1 VNAEGSLQ
9 ATYPIATNLV
19 YLPDSFLPIVNFLQ
33 NKANGSTYYQNIIK
47 KALIQ
52 FCSNFNEGFDALCTE
67 HFPTQHPV
75 VDWCINVIINNNI
88 PETANL
94 MLRWLK
100 IKYLCSAN
108 DAKKH
113 WSIRQHSWL
122 QQEQYLQNSDFKA
135 ELYRS
140 YAEFFEKVR
149 KVIGCAPTRWH
160 PIN

>member
-1 VNAEGSLQ
+1 MNAEGSLQ

-75 VDWCINVIINNNI
+75 VDWCINVIINNYI
-88 PETANL
+88 VETSNL
-94 MLRWLK
+94 LSGQLK
-100 IKYLCSAN
+100 MKYLSSTN
-108 DAKKH
+108 DAK
-113 WSIRQHSWL
+113 Q
-122 QQEQYLQNSDFKA
+122 
-135 ELYRS
+135 
-140 YAEFFEKVR
+140 
-149 KVIGCAPTRWH
+149 
-160 PIN
+160 